1 MPLWF
6 LMQSVRYCL
15 PILQTRSPQDVLSLD
30 DLSDKGEISLV
41 SSLGMNGML
50 DGGKG
55 NAPRNLDAVDHAL
68 LAALSRDARMSVSS
82 IAQQLH
88 LSRANAYE
96 RIARLRAA
104 GVLKGYTAVIDPRAA
119 GLETAAYVFVTLK
132 QDDWTVL
139 RSALADDPAVR
150 HLALVGGQ
158 YDAVLLVRTRTVEDL
173 RRVIFERIQSLQC
186 VQSTQTALI
195 FDDHAQHIH
204 SDPHA
209 GRS

>member
-1 MPLWF
+1 
-6 LMQSVRYCL
+6 
-15 PILQTRSPQDVLSLD
+15 
-30 DLSDKGEISLV
+30 
-41 SSLGMNGML
+41 ML
-50 DGGKG
+50 DGKRE
-55 NAPRNLDAVDHAL
+55 NAARSLDATDHAL

-82 IAQQLH
+82 IAEQLH

-96 RIARLRAA
+96 RISRLRSS

-119 GLETAAYVFVTLK
+119 GMETAAYVFVTLK

-139 RSALADDPAVR
+139 RNALAEDSAIR
-150 HLALVGGQ
+150 HVALVGGQ
-158 YDAVLLVRTRTVEDL
+158 YDAVLLVRTRTVEEL

-204 SDPHA
+204 AVPNA
-209 GRS
+209 V